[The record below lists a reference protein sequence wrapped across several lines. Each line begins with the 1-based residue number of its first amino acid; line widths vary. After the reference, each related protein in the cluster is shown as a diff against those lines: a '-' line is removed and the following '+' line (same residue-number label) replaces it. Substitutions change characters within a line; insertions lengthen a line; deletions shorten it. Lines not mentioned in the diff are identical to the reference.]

1 MGFNEDMERLQEI
14 MNRFETDEIDVEESM
29 VLFEEGVTLIKRCRA
44 YLGEFKRKITILSDD
59 RELPWDVVESS
70 DKSDKEKEQGDV

>member
-1 MGFNEDMERLQEI
+1 MGFNEDMARLQEI

-44 YLGEFKRKITILSDD
+44 
-59 RELPWDVVESS
+59 
-70 DKSDKEKEQGDV
+70 